1 MKNKNNALLI
11 EQNAQAAIGQWDEIV
26 RSIIMFADVVWLHSA
41 LDISNRIDDAS
52 KNHIHNVLEELVEN
66 GLIKFYSLES
76 DEDRYKDSASRV
88 ITKEEHMELYNSIVE
103 NVKDKD
109 RIYVDNLPDP
119 ERTSRIVECR
129 NELWR
134 YGIATLLDAD
144 ISVSYKNRGYK
155 NYMSKEIDKMA
166 INSELTAELFNLF
179 NVPSLAHLR
188 TEDILAIRKN
198 AKKYRKNITE
208 LSVKVNNSVNENLGK
223 VVQDEY
229 QEFIGSLNEL
239 AQSAAGNKAIKRMTG
254 NTFINVVGLFF
265 PPMAALACGLDY
277 YSYFKD
283 RKKYGFVLFM
293 NSLAHPK

>member
-1 MKNKNNALLI
+1 MKNNALLI
-11 EQNAQAAIGQWDEIV
+11 EQYTQATIEQWDEIV
-26 RSIIMFADVVWLHSA
+26 RSIIMFADVVWLHSS
-41 LDISNRIDDAS
+41 LDISNKIDDAF
-52 KNHIHNVLEELVEN
+52 KNHIHIVLNELVEN

-76 DEDRYKDSASRV
+76 DECRYKNGSSRI
-88 ITKEEHMELYNSIVE
+88 ITQEEHMELYNSIVE

-109 RIYVDNLPDP
+109 KIYVDNLPDP

-144 ISVSYKNRGYK
+144 ISVTYKNRGNK
-155 NYMSKEIDKMA
+155 NYMRKEIDKMA
-166 INSELTAELFNLF
+166 INSELTTELFNLF
-179 NVPSLAHLR
+179 NIPSLAHLS
-188 TEDILAIRKN
+188 TEDILSIRKS

-208 LSVKVNNSVNENLGK
+208 LSVKVNNSVDENLNK
-223 VVQDEY
+223 IVQDEY
-229 QEFIGSLNEL
+229 QEFISSLNEL
-239 AQSAAGNKAIKRMTG
+239 AQSAAGNKAIKRMTE

-283 RKKYGFVLFM
+283 RKKLGFVLFM
-293 NSLAHPK
+293 NSLAHLK

>member
-1 MKNKNNALLI
+1 MNNNNNALLM
-11 EQNAQAAIGQWDEIV
+11 EQNAPTSIGRWDEIV
-26 RSIIMFADVVWLHSA
+26 RSIIMFSDVVWLHSS
-41 LDISNRIDDAS
+41 LDISNKIDESS
-52 KNHIHNVLEELVEN
+52 KNHIYIVLNELVEN

-76 DEDRYKDSASRV
+76 DECKYKNGSSRI
-88 ITKEEHMELYNSIVE
+88 ITEKEHMELYNSIVE

-134 YGIATLLDAD
+134 YGIATLLNAD
-144 ISVSYKNRGYK
+144 ISVSYKNRGSK
-155 NYMSKEIDKMA
+155 NYIGKEIDKMA
-166 INSELTAELFNLF
+166 INSELTTELFKLF
-179 NVPSLAHLR
+179 NVPSLAHLC

-198 AKKYRKNITE
+198 AKKHRRIITE
-208 LSVKVNNSVNENLGK
+208 LSVKVNNSIDENLGK
-223 VVQDEY
+223 MVQEEY
-229 QEFIGSLNEL
+229 QEYIFSLNEL
-239 AQSAAGNKAIKRMTG
+239 AQSAAGNRAIKRMTG

-283 RKKYGFVLFM
+283 RKRYGFVLFM
-293 NSLAHPK
+293 NSLAQSK